1 MENIELDGDFLWP
14 WEQPRFGGDGHD
26 GGLHDLIAGDT
37 RITSLGNIPHALDN
51 SQSRVKLPQPD
62 NGGLFPNLP
71 PFLGPLIRVPTLV
84 PAAYRPLP
92 PNNPHIQPIP
102 PAMRPD
108 PRFPQ
113 LTPSQGQNFQTWLD
127 SLRKG
132 DISGGK
138 PAEQAYQRRVAGFP
152 EFEVPIPAGISPSN
166 TLMVDGFRNLDGMA
180 VEAKYVNKPNQRWYR
195 SLEDLRKNHANGDRD
210 FLNKEDRL
218 ALRKYAAA
226 LNDPRNKEMRGVE
239 TVTNNQDAVQYWRI
253 MMAAYGVKGHVR
265 YVP

>member
-1 MENIELDGDFLWP
+1 MW
-14 WEQPRFGGDGHD
+14 
-26 GGLHDLIAGDT
+26 AG
-37 RITSLGNIPHALDN
+37 
-51 SQSRVKLPQPD
+51 PQPD

-92 PNNPHIQPIP
+92 SNTPHIQPIP
-102 PAMRPD
+102 PAIPPD
-108 PRFPQ
+108 LRFPQ
-113 LTPSQGQNFQTWLD
+113 LTPSEGQNFQTWLD

-180 VEAKYVNKPNQRWYR
+180 VEAKYVNKPNQRCYR
-195 SLEDLRKNHANGDRD
+195 SLEDLRKNHATGDRD
-210 FLNKEDRL
+210 FLYKGDRL
-218 ALRKYAAA
+218 ELRKYAAA
-226 LNDPRNKEMRGVE
+226 LNDPSNKEMRGVE

-253 MMAAYGVKGHVR
+253 MMAAYGVKGHAR